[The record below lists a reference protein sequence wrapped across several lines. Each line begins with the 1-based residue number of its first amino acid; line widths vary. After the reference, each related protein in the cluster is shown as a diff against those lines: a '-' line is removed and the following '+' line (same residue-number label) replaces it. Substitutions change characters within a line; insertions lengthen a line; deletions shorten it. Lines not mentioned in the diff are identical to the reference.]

1 VKVVLGLGN
10 PGPRYAGSR
19 HNAGCDVV
27 ALLAEREHIRLA
39 KERFGV
45 LYGEGQ
51 AGGVPVV
58 LGRPLTFMN
67 LSGEAVAPFLRY
79 RSVDP
84 EIDLAVVHDDIDLP
98 CGRIKLKYGGGHG
111 GHNGLRSLFAHLGES
126 RFARMRIGVGR
137 PEGLAE
143 GVSDHVLS
151 RPSPEERSLLQEAY
165 ERAAEALL
173 VWLREGSEAAMN
185 RYNRSTPEDGSREG
199 PGARRTPTDG
209 AGQGDEE
216 DAG

>member
-27 ALLAEREHIRLA
+27 ALLAEDEHIPLA

-58 LGRPLTFMN
+58 LGRPLTYMN

-84 EIDLAVVHDDIDLP
+84 ETDLAVVHDDIDLP
-98 CGRIKLKYGGGHG
+98 CGRIKVKYGGGHG
-111 GHNGLRSLFAHLGES
+111 GHNGLRSLFAHLGEG
-126 RFARMRIGVGR
+126 RFTRVRVGVGR
-137 PEGLAE
+137 PEGAEE
-143 GVSDHVLS
+143 GVSSHVLG
-151 RPSPEERSLLQEAY
+151 RPSPGERALLEEAY
-165 ERAAEALL
+165 ERAVEALL
-173 VWLREGSEAAMN
+173 AWLREGPEAAMN
-185 RYNRSTPEDGSREG
+185 RYNRPPPEADSTDG
-199 PGARRTPTDG
+199 PGARRTPMDG